1 MGKSGV
7 TSKTSLLSGSS
18 LFPLFI
24 KLLSSWFLR
33 WLDRPDNGVDLLLL
47 FRSKELPKDE
57 WLLLL
62 VRSSKPFENPDDFWE
77 EREKDEYEESGA
89 KDTLFPESTLSSI
102 LKANN
107 KCLSSLWLHSSPLD
121 PEIHL

>member
-1 MGKSGV
+1 M
-7 TSKTSLLSGSS
+7 
-18 LFPLFI
+18 
-24 KLLSSWFLR
+24 
-33 WLDRPDNGVDLLLL
+33 LLL
-47 FRSKELPKDE
+47 FRNKELPKDE

-102 LKANN
+102 LNANN
-107 KCLSSLWLHSSPLD
+107 RCLSSLWLHSSPLD
-121 PEIHL
+121 PKVSIMKSRLIHFNNFFFRNLNVPYLLMRQKSQEITCIHQT